1 LKLLLENWRQYLTE
15 DAAEDFAREIR
26 KEHGIELWMH
36 ERFKGDEYVRPII
49 TLESIVVPKEHRGT
63 GVGTLVMNKI
73 VEWAEANDVII
84 SLTPSSDFGGKVA
97 RLKKFYSNFGFVPNK
112 GRKKEYRT
120 RDTLI
125 RYPRGKAQ

>member
-1 LKLLLENWRQYLTE
+1 MKLLLENWRQYLTE

-63 GVGTLVMNKI
+63 GVGTLVMN
-73 VEWAEANDVII
+73 NDVII

>member
-1 LKLLLENWRQYLTE
+1 MKLLLENWRQYLTE

-73 VEWAEANDVII
+73 VEWA
-84 SLTPSSDFGGKVA
+84 TM
-97 RLKKFYSNFGFVPNK
+97 
-112 GRKKEYRT
+112 
-120 RDTLI
+120 
-125 RYPRGKAQ
+125 